1 MSRTTSIASSTH
13 STNIC
18 DIQIFVIYMFVEV
31 KLGQK
36 GEEAFIIIAYKWYTC
51 MINLGRSGLR

>member
-1 MSRTTSIASSTH
+1 MSRITSIASSTH

-18 DIQIFVIYMFVEV
+18 DIV

-36 GEEAFIIIAYKWYTC
+36 GEEAFIIIAYKWY

>member
-1 MSRTTSIASSTH
+1 
-13 STNIC
+13 
-18 DIQIFVIYMFVEV
+18 MFAEV

-36 GEEAFIIIAYKWYTC
+36 GKEAFIIIAYKLY